1 MKSNTAN
8 SVTFMIVATKVDL
21 ISIKVTARAQNA
33 NGASFVDAIDKKLI
47 VKVFLF
53 TLTPL

>member
-33 NGASFVDAIDKKLI
+33 NGARFVDAIDKKLI

-53 TLTPL
+53 NLTL